1 MFWYNVLMTTLEKFI
16 SFAKTLDGDQRG
28 SLDAVLTSVMESYS
42 DNYALTEDELAEID
56 RRVADPNLQ
65 LASDAEITAIFG
77 KSINA

>member
-1 MFWYNVLMTTLEKFI
+1 
-16 SFAKTLDGDQRG
+16 
-28 SLDAVLTSVMESYS
+28 MESYS